1 MLVFSKNVMERCRWL
16 KRSAPATGPKRR
28 RRMSVRE
35 IEKEI
40 IDPLT
45 REEKQEL
52 FRYLARALEQ
62 EELLH
67 YFTPGAVYEIG
78 TPDISP
84 NDTAFQAAAQL
95 QKVLDQGTG

>member
-1 MLVFSKNVMERCRWL
+1 
-16 KRSAPATGPKRR
+16 
-28 RRMSVRE
+28 MSLIE

-45 REEKQEL
+45 RGEKQKL
-52 FRYLARALEQ
+52 FRYLVRELEH
-62 EELLH
+62 EELLQ

-84 NDTAFQAAAQL
+84 DDNAFKAAAQL
-95 QKVLDQGTG
+95 QKVLEQRAE